1 MTLNIPMMDELLSDH
16 TARRLRQLVAHAQ
29 RDCRLPSLVVA
40 VGKHGRILDSVLL
53 GSADITTATAPG
65 LDVQYRVGSITKTF
79 TAVGVMQLVAEGRIG
94 LSDPIGRH
102 WIDAPHPDLTIA
114 SLLTHTS
121 GLQRESAAEPGSSGA
136 LPSREELP
144 GNAAAARL
152 LYPSGYWWH
161 YSNLGFALL
170 GEVMAQICGQS
181 WESRVTERILR
192 PLGLER
198 TTAFPQVPAAQGYS
212 VRPFSDEIVAELP
225 GDSGALAPAGQLW
238 STAADLTRWIH
249 FLIRGNPEILPSTH
263 LELMRAP
270 RVIAD
275 LEHWTT
281 AFGLGLVLRR
291 QGERVFVG
299 HIGAMPGFLAALLG
313 STASGNSVV
322 LFTNST
328 AGIDIGQLA
337 ADILELVEADS
348 VDLTPW
354 QPADQPPAEYESVLG
369 RWWSEWSEFLFR
381 WRDGELQSMAA
392 DAPAGTAPNRFR
404 QVRQDVFVTTSGAE
418 RGEELQLV
426 RDASGLVVKMYHA
439 TYPLTRATPQN
450 DGTD

>member
-1 MTLNIPMMDELLSDH
+1 MTVNIVTMGKLLSDGA
-16 TARRLRQLVAHAQ
+16 ARRLRQLASDAQ
-29 RDCRLPSLVVA
+29 RECRLPSLVVGVA
-40 VGKHGRILDSVLL
+40 SHGRILDSVLL
-53 GSADITTATAPG
+53 GSANITTATSPG
-65 LDVQYRVGSITKTF
+65 LDAQYRVGSITKTF

-102 WIDAPHPDLTIA
+102 WINAPHPDLTIA
-114 SLLTHTS
+114 SLLTHSS
-121 GLQRESAAEPGSSGA
+121 GLQREATAEVGTSGA

-144 GNAAAARL
+144 ANAAAARL

-170 GEVMAQICGQS
+170 GELMAQVCGQS
-181 WESRVTERILR
+181 WESQVTERILK

-198 TTAFPQVPAAQGYS
+198 TTTFPQPPAAQGYS
-212 VRPFSDEIVAELP
+212 VLPFTDEIVAELP

-238 STAADLTRWIH
+238 STATDLARWID
-249 FLIRGNPEILPSTH
+249 FLIRGNPEVLPATQ

-299 HIGAMPGFLAALLG
+299 HTGAMPGFLAALLG
-313 STASGNSVV
+313 SPASGNSVV

-328 AGIDIGQLA
+328 AGVDIGQLA
-337 ADILELVEADS
+337 AGILELVEEDTL
-348 VDLTPW
+348 DPTPW
-354 QPADQPPAEYESVLG
+354 QPADPPPTEFASALG
-369 RWWSEWSEFLFR
+369 RWWSEWSEFVFR
-381 WRDGELQSMAA
+381 WRDGELQSVAA
-392 DAPAGTAPNRFR
+392 DAPADAAPNRFR
-404 QVRQDVFVTTSGAE
+404 QVRPDVFVTTSGPE

-426 RDASGLVVKMYHA
+426 RDPSGRVVRMYHA

-450 DGTD
+450 GGTD